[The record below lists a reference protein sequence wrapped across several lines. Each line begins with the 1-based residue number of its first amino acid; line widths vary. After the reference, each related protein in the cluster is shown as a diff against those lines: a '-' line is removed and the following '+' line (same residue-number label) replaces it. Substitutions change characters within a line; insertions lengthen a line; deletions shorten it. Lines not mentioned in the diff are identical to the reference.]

1 MKMTIDL
8 NLNDVKNIIAMHF
21 GVDSSNVYIAMN
33 ECSVNGILNG
43 GAEFV
48 TVYDNRNVRLK
59 KEETRAK
66 KLERMRKEIREK
78 NESKA

>member
-8 NLNDVKNIIAMHF
+8 NLNDVKNIIALHF
-21 GVDSSNVYIAMN
+21 GVDSSNVYIMMN
-33 ECSVNGILNG
+33 KCSVNDILNG

-48 TVYDNRNVRLK
+48 TVYDNRNVQFK
-59 KEETRAK
+59 KEETGAK

-78 NESKA
+78 NESKT

>member
-21 GVDSSNVYIAMN
+21 GVNPSCVYITMN
-33 ECSVNGILNG
+33 EVSVNDIVNG

-48 TVYDNRNVRLK
+48 TVYDQRNVQFK
-59 KEETRAK
+59 KEGTETK
-66 KLERMRKEIREK
+66 TRK
-78 NESKA
+78 A